1 MGRRSLGGT
10 RIAGLMAGMLML
22 ASCAAVGGRS
32 LVSVESQRTLKAQEL
47 EISWAAAEPE
57 VTPPEVAPLPNGQIA
72 PVAKMLAAR
81 SKPGVP
87 SEPWLSEEVPIF
99 QHADVMPVTT
109 LAKAAGVPV
118 ARPRPDVM
126 PPEVAPVLT
135 SEMSPAFW
143 APAPEAPVAQVTNLV
158 KAPDVAVARPRLEVP
173 AQLQPVPEAPVA
185 QVANLVKAPDV
196 PVARP
201 RLEVPAQLQP
211 VQEAPV
217 AQVAN
222 LVKAPNVPAARPSPK
237 VPAQQQLAQAAPVP
251 RQAEEISLATPATAP
266 AVPAGPIR
274 LLDVELQDVGPTV
287 ARVLIKSDYP
297 ILDYK
302 YYTLPKP
309 PRLVIDVQKAIH
321 AIPKRVR
328 ALAGGPIKKI
338 RSSQYQ
344 VRPTQVTRVVLDLSS
359 KLPYQ
364 IHETPGSLQI
374 LIGETEVKDNGKR
387 GSTAVAPTARRPSA
401 LAARPIHKA
410 PLPIHKTPPPPRKTP
425 VLEKP
430 QTLSGFN
437 KRISV
442 DLRQMNILD
451 VMKFLAVQGGLNIVT
466 GKNVGGRV
474 TLSLKDVSIRDV
486 HDIIALSYE
495 LAYVVQNGV
504 VHLMTEAD
512 YKRLF
517 GSSFADQRR
526 VKTLQLRY
534 ADAANVA
541 AVLGNIKSSVGRV
554 IADVKTRTVV
564 LIDVPEMLEKMAAAA
579 EGMDQATELH
589 TQVFELGYGNAEEV
603 KAEVEKALT
612 PDLGAVRFDKRT
624 NTLIATDRISQM
636 NEIRQVIKAF
646 DRKTREVIIEAKIIQ
661 VRLDDQFQMG
671 VNWEALFENLKDL
684 RIKQTFPIVPPLA
697 SSLDLTLGTLAD
709 DGFTAVINLL
719 QSVGTTNIL
728 SAPQIAVVENQE
740 ATILVGT
747 REAFI
752 TSVVTQTQQAATT
765 AEEITFIDVGVQ
777 LKVTP
782 SINADGFVTMKI
794 KPEVSSVT
802 RTLTT
807 AAGNAIPIVETS
819 TAETTVMVQD
829 GITILIGGLMKDE
842 LVETVKKIP
851 VLGDVPYLGSLFR
864 SRDEKVVKSEL
875 VIFLTPKIISGKDSV
890 AGVASADRNR
900 VNKEKEL

>member
-173 AQLQPVPEAPVA
+173 AQLQPV
-185 QVANLVKAPDV
+185 
-196 PVARP
+196 
-201 RLEVPAQLQP
+201 
-211 VQEAPV
+211 QEAPV

-287 ARVLIKSDYP
+287 AKVLIKSDYP

-328 ALAGGPIKKI
+328 GLAGGPIKKI

-387 GSTAVAPTARRPSA
+387 GSTAVAPKARRPSA
-401 LAARPIHKA
+401 QAARPIHNA
-410 PLPIHKTPPPPRKTP
+410 PRPIHKTPPPPRKTP

>member
-1 MGRRSLGGT
+1 M
-10 RIAGLMAGMLML
+10 
-22 ASCAAVGGRS
+22 
-32 LVSVESQRTLKAQEL
+32 
-47 EISWAAAEPE
+47 
-57 VTPPEVAPLPNGQIA
+57 
-72 PVAKMLAAR
+72 
-81 SKPGVP
+81 
-87 SEPWLSEEVPIF
+87 
-99 QHADVMPVTT
+99 
-109 LAKAAGVPV
+109 
-118 ARPRPDVM
+118 
-126 PPEVAPVLT
+126 
-135 SEMSPAFW
+135 
-143 APAPEAPVAQVTNLV
+143 
-158 KAPDVAVARPRLEVP
+158 
-173 AQLQPVPEAPVA
+173 
-185 QVANLVKAPDV
+185 
-196 PVARP
+196 
-201 RLEVPAQLQP
+201 
-211 VQEAPV
+211 
-217 AQVAN
+217 
-222 LVKAPNVPAARPSPK
+222 
-237 VPAQQQLAQAAPVP
+237 
-251 RQAEEISLATPATAP
+251 
-266 AVPAGPIR
+266 
-274 LLDVELQDVGPTV
+274 
-287 ARVLIKSDYP
+287 
-297 ILDYK
+297 
-302 YYTLPKP
+302 
-309 PRLVIDVQKAIH
+309 
-321 AIPKRVR
+321 
-328 ALAGGPIKKI
+328 
-338 RSSQYQ
+338 
-344 VRPTQVTRVVLDLSS
+344 
-359 KLPYQ
+359 
-364 IHETPGSLQI
+364 
-374 LIGETEVKDNGKR
+374 
-387 GSTAVAPTARRPSA
+387 
-401 LAARPIHKA
+401 
-410 PLPIHKTPPPPRKTP
+410 
-425 VLEKP
+425 
-430 QTLSGFN
+430 
-437 KRISV
+437 
-442 DLRQMNILD
+442 
-451 VMKFLAVQGGLNIVT
+451 T

-612 PDLGAVRFDKRT
+612 PDLGTVRFDKRT